1 MRAVLAACVVLL
13 FLPAAANATTEH
25 ASSGNLDATLTYVR
39 RADVG
44 YRIQLTVRV
53 GGVTVY
59 DRPVVGLGCGDHCF
73 PENFGG
79 HRALRL
85 ANLTGSK
92 EPEVVVGLY
101 SGGAHCCIELQVL
114 ERSGAGPDL
123 LRRSFGNASVS
134 IVDLDRDGQAELKT
148 QDDRFAYRFTSY
160 AGSWLPVQVLSLDGT
175 RFVDRTRSH
184 PRLLRRE
191 AATTWRRYLRYR
203 GHDHDVR
210 GVFAAWAA
218 DTVRLGHTGAAK
230 RALDQGV
237 RHRWL
242 GPAARSY
249 AARLWRF
256 LDRIGYR

>member
-1 MRAVLAACVVLL
+1 MRAVLAACVVLVCL
-13 FLPAAANATTEH
+13 AAAANATTEH
-25 ASSGNLDATLTYVR
+25 ASSGDLDATLTYVR

-44 YRIQLTVRV
+44 YRIRLTVTV
-53 GGVTVY
+53 AGATVY

-73 PENFGG
+73 PESFGG
-79 HRALRL
+79 RRALGL

-92 EPEVVVGLY
+92 EPEVVVELY

-134 IVDLDRDGQAELKT
+134 IVDLDGDGRAELKT

-160 AGSWLPVQVLSLDGT
+160 AGSWLPVQVLALDGR
-175 RFVDRTRSH
+175 RFVDRTAAY

-191 AATTWRRYLRYR
+191 AARTWRRYVRHR
-203 GHDHDVR
+203 GHRHDVR

-218 DTVRLGHTGAAK
+218 DTVRLGHTGKAR
-230 RALDQGV
+230 RALAQGV
-237 RHRWL
+237 QRGWL
-242 GPAARSY
+242 APAAHSY
-249 AARLWRF
+249 ATRLWRF